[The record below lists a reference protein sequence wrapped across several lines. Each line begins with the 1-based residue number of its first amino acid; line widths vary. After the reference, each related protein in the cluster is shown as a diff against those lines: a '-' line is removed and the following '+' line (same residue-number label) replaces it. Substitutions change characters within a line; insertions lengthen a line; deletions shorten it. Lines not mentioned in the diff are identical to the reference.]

1 MSIFNDG
8 TFPAIW
14 VKIKHVFHD
23 DVEPVLE
30 TFFKQFAGD
39 EGKLILSTALAYA
52 PQLLTGN
59 FGVISALVIKELLE
73 KSTVIASQDV
83 EHTLQ
88 QVQSA
93 LQIAKVS
100 QGIATPKDQDI
111 IANVAAT
118 EKATPQEA

>member
-1 MSIFNDG
+1 MSIFTDFFAN
-8 TFPAIW
+8 AW
-14 VKIKHVFHD
+14 EKIKHIFHD

-30 TFFKQFAGD
+30 TFFKQFASD
-39 EGKLILSTALAYA
+39 EGKLILSTAIAYA

-59 FGVISALVIKELLE
+59 FGAVSALVIKELVE
-73 KSTVIASQDV
+73 KSTAIASQDTSQ
-83 EHTLQ
+83 TLQ

-118 EKATPQEA
+118 EKAAPQEA